1 MEHKVPREPKRKKK
15 KNKQSTTSKTV
26 LSSLCLS
33 FWADVISKGTEVKAH
48 NLCCR
53 LCWQVDL
60 RFTEDERTAAFST
73 KQRRARFSGWFR
85 GSLQPRV
92 DGVLTPVLE
101 THFWVP
107 TIQNVLICPP
117 FSLPVRDN
125 GLGSCLSV
133 SAAECDQPEAAAGIG
148 PCP

>member
-1 MEHKVPREPKRKKK
+1 MEHKVPRDPKRTKKE
-15 KNKQSTTSKTV
+15 QSTTSKTV

-33 FWADVISKGTEVKAH
+33 FWAVVLSKGTEVKAH
-48 NLCCR
+48 HLSCR

-60 RFTEDERTAAFST
+60 HHVEDEKTAASST
-73 KQRRARFSGWFR
+73 KQREPHFSGWFG
-85 GSLQPRV
+85 GSLQPAWV
-92 DGVLTPVLE
+92 E
-101 THFWVP
+101 FWLQSWKYISGCDYSKRFNLV
-107 TIQNVLICPP
+107 P

-133 SAAECDQPEAAAGIG
+133 SAAECDQPEAAAWIG